1 MRFSLLFV
9 FVFLSALLLSLETLY
24 AQELSGRVLDEKGT
38 PLPGANVYLPGLDEG
53 VAANTDGRFA
63 IALPEA
69 EPQQILR
76 VRVSFIGY
84 TTLDTSLMPQKGLQ
98 LRLKTS
104 QRRFSEE
111 VIVEATRFDTREAP
125 TFVSKVSKAELD
137 QENLGK
143 DLPMLI
149 ARQPSVVSF
158 SDAGNGVGYTGLRIR
173 GLDQQRI
180 NLTVNGVP
188 VNDPESHGVFWVNFS
203 DLAASTENIQI
214 QRGVGTST
222 NGSGAFGSSINLQT
236 TALEAPAPYANIQS
250 SYGSF
255 NTYRVSTEFHTGLS
269 EEGWAFNGRAS
280 RIESDGF
287 IDRARSDLK
296 SLFLSGGYVGE
307 RDILKGVFFAGR
319 EETYQAWYGLPQSDV
334 ENGIRTRNDAGLR
347 PDGATY
353 DDQVDNYGQD
363 YYQLHY
369 TRRFS
374 EAFNS
379 TTTLFYTRGLGYF
392 EEFHDRRNPFQETNF
407 SQYGLEP
414 IIDVDSIQ
422 ANGQVLVQRDT
433 ITNTHLVR
441 RKWLDNHYYGFILNN
456 QWRIRPQHE
465 LQFGGG
471 YNEFDNDHYGRII
484 WAEYAQNHRKDYEY
498 YNGNGFKT
506 DLNAYAKYRW
516 KGKGPWSALA
526 DVQFRRVD
534 YAITGQDERARPV
547 DIAADYNFIN
557 PKVGVNYALSAED
570 RLNLLAGISN
580 REPVRTDFVYSRDGG
595 FPDPERLYDL
605 ELGYK
610 HQMERYQVQLNGYY
624 MYFEDQLVPTGE
636 LNEVGQPLRRNIPRS
651 FRAGIEAMA
660 QWRITD
666 WLQWDVNTTW
676 SRNRNLD
683 YTDIARDVEDADG
696 HTAIALSPAWTG
708 GSNLRFLPRDW
719 VELSLASR
727 YVGRQYLDNTETE
740 ARSLDPYFIN
750 DARLY
755 LTWKQPGPLRGLR
768 FSFSVENALDVK
780 YAANGYVFAFNT
792 PSEASATQLQR
803 APYVYPQAG
812 RHYMAGLE
820 LRF

>member
-441 RKWLDNHYYGFILNN
+441 RK
-456 QWRIRPQHE
+456 
-465 LQFGGG
+465 
-471 YNEFDNDHYGRII
+471 
-484 WAEYAQNHRKDYEY
+484 
-498 YNGNGFKT
+498 
-506 DLNAYAKYRW
+506 
-516 KGKGPWSALA
+516 
-526 DVQFRRVD
+526 
-534 YAITGQDERARPV
+534 
-547 DIAADYNFIN
+547 
-557 PKVGVNYALSAED
+557 
-570 RLNLLAGISN
+570 
-580 REPVRTDFVYSRDGG
+580 
-595 FPDPERLYDL
+595 
-605 ELGYK
+605 
-610 HQMERYQVQLNGYY
+610 
-624 MYFEDQLVPTGE
+624 
-636 LNEVGQPLRRNIPRS
+636 
-651 FRAGIEAMA
+651 
-660 QWRITD
+660 
-666 WLQWDVNTTW
+666 
-676 SRNRNLD
+676 
-683 YTDIARDVEDADG
+683 
-696 HTAIALSPAWTG
+696 
-708 GSNLRFLPRDW
+708 
-719 VELSLASR
+719 
-727 YVGRQYLDNTETE
+727 
-740 ARSLDPYFIN
+740 
-750 DARLY
+750 
-755 LTWKQPGPLRGLR
+755 
-768 FSFSVENALDVK
+768 
-780 YAANGYVFAFNT
+780 
-792 PSEASATQLQR
+792 
-803 APYVYPQAG
+803 
-812 RHYMAGLE
+812 
-820 LRF
+820 